1 VIEAPERS
9 RDQTRARYPD
19 EEGYVERDG
28 VRVFYE
34 VYGEGEPAMLL
45 FPPWSIVHSR
55 VWKAQIPW
63 FARRHRVITFDGRGN
78 GRSDRPAGRAYRD
91 PEFVADA
98 VAILDEVEVERA
110 VVCGASRAGR
120 WALRLGAEHPDRA
133 AALVIE
139 SPGIAMTPGLGAKS
153 VASTFDVR
161 GSGRL
166 ALKAGAETLRLAVT
180 HPSELVSHTARVA
193 RRHTSPFES
202 ARMFNRHR
210 WRDDYRGF
218 LEWFF
223 GLVFL
228 EPHSTKQIEDSVSWG
243 LETTPETL
251 IDTIAG
257 DFFMDRATAIDL
269 CARVRCPALVLS
281 GGDDIITPPAWA
293 AALAETLGARHLS
306 FPGYG
311 HTVAVRHPVAY
322 NLAVRDFLAEAL
334 A

>member
-1 VIEAPERS
+1 
-9 RDQTRARYPD
+9 
-19 EEGYVERDG
+19 
-28 VRVFYE
+28 
-34 VYGEGEPAMLL
+34 MLL
-45 FPPWSIVHSR
+45 IPPWSIVHSR

-78 GRSDRPAGRAYRD
+78 GRSDRPAGGQAYRD

-98 VAILDEVEVERA
+98 VAVLDEVGAGRA
-110 VVCGASRAGR
+110 VVCGGSRAVR
-120 WALRLGAEHPDRA
+120 WALWLGAEHPDRV
-133 AALVIE
+133 AALVLE
-139 SPGIAMTPGLGAKS
+139 SPSIAMTPSLGAKS
-153 VASTFDVR
+153 ESTFDVR

-166 ALKAGAETLRLAVT
+166 ALKTAADMLRLAVT
-180 HPSELVSHTARVA
+180 HPSELVSHTARVGM
-193 RRHTSPFES
+193 RHTSPFEA

-210 WRDDYRGF
+210 WRGDYRAF
-218 LEWFF
+218 VEWFF

-228 EPHSTKQIEDSVSWG
+228 EPHSTKQIEDSVSYA

-257 DFFMDRATAIDL
+257 DFFMSRDTALDL

-281 GGDDIITPPAWA
+281 GEDDIITPPAWA
-293 AALAETLGARHLS
+293 TALAEALRARHVT

-322 NLAVRDFLAEAL
+322 NLAVRDFLAEAV